1 MLTVGDMVRTCS
13 SCGRD
18 NRIPAARLDARA
30 RCSACKTPILPI
42 SEPVAVT
49 TAADFDELLRDSPL
63 PVVVDFWADWCG
75 PCRAVAPELKKVAS
89 AQAGRVVV
97 AKVDTDALEQVAGRF
112 GIRSIPTLIRFD
124 HGRETKRVSG
134 AQSAPAL
141 SAALGLAS
149 PPTASA

>member
-1 MLTVGDMVRTCS
+1 MPLG
-13 SCGRD
+13 
-18 NRIPAARLDARA
+18 
-30 RCSACKTPILPI
+30 
-42 SEPVAVT
+42 EPVAVT
-49 TAADFDELLRDSPL
+49 TAAEFDELVRDSPL

-97 AKVDTDALEQVAGRF
+97 AKVDTDALEEVAGRY

-124 HGRETKRVSG
+124 RGRETKRVSG

-141 SAALGLAS
+141 SAALGLGS
-149 PPTASA
+149 PPTASV